1 MTDRLLSRCYHS
13 TDYVPLTRE
22 TVRTP
27 VIRSSAHTIMT
38 AKEAMIKI
46 VKQYRV
52 LYRSADGCATYMAV
66 ISEGSELLRISPDGP
81 PQYNVIEGVSLADA
95 FWGGVDRP
103 VAQIGDTPFID
114 VEPLRL
120 VEPEPLPEPEPEPV
134 PDPITDLE
142 AAIITALGVGRVPG
156 HDALLQRMANNG
168 VRADMAAYYSAFG
181 QLLAAARIQYEPGG
195 GIWLSSTESGAA

>member
-52 LYRSADGCATYMAV
+52 LYRSADGCATYIAV

-95 FWGGVDRP
+95 FGAGLIAPSPRSR
-103 VAQIGDTPFID
+103 TP
-114 VEPLRL
+114 PLSMWSPGTPHSSMWSPCGLSNRNL
-120 VEPEPLPEPEPEPV
+120 YRSQNRNLYRTQSRTWKQQSSQHSVSAACRTMTPCCSEWR
-134 PDPITDLE
+134 IT
-142 AAIITALGVGRVPG
+142 G
-156 HDALLQRMANNG
+156 
-168 VRADMAAYYSAFG
+168 
-181 QLLAAARIQYEPGG
+181 
-195 GIWLSSTESGAA
+195 

>member
-66 ISEGSELLRISPDGP
+66 TSEGSELLSVSPDGSR
-81 PQYNVIEGVSLADA
+81 YNVVEGVDLSQA
-95 FWGGVDRP
+95 FWGREDPAVIDLEP
-103 VAQIGDTPFID
+103 VED
-114 VEPLRL
+114 
-120 VEPEPLPEPEPEPV
+120 PLP
-134 PDPITDLE
+134 
-142 AAIITALGVGRVPG
+142 AI
-156 HDALLQRMANNG
+156 
-168 VRADMAAYYSAFG
+168 G
-181 QLLAAARIQYEPGG
+181 QVHRT
-195 GIWLSSTESGAA
+195 SC

>member
-1 MTDRLLSRCYHS
+1 
-13 TDYVPLTRE
+13 
-22 TVRTP
+22 
-27 VIRSSAHTIMT
+27 MT

-103 VAQIGDTPFID
+103 VAQIEDATVIYVEPGDTPFID

-120 VEPEPLPEPEPEPV
+120 VEPEPLPEPV

-142 AAIITALGVGRVPG
+142 AAIITALGVGRVPD

-195 GIWLSSTESGAA
+195 GIWLSGAA